1 VADVYLDNSSTTRP
15 YPEVIDLV
23 SRLQS
28 EIYGNPSSMHEK
40 GVEAEKQIEEA
51 RRQIA
56 SFFNNREDE
65 IIFTSGGTEANNLA
79 IKGAAL
85 RNRNKG
91 NHLIT
96 SMVEHPSVL
105 DCFRYLEENERF
117 KVDYL
122 PVNNKGLVDPDQL
135 KTLVSKNTIL
145 VSIMHVNNEIGT
157 IQPLEEIGPL
167 IKNLNPTTLLHV
179 DAVQSF
185 SKLPLK
191 FKAWQADLIS
201 CSAHKLHGPKG
212 VGCLWAKKG
221 ILLQP
226 LMHGGGQEKEMRPGT
241 ENGPAIAGFG
251 LAASLTGANQKQKA
265 AALASLK
272 LTFYRGLQQEGIDF
286 FINGPPAE
294 ESAVHIINL
303 SFPGLP
309 AEALL
314 HALEERGI
322 YASAG
327 SACHSRKP
335 EPSYI
340 LQALGLKPERLESA
354 LRFSFSCYND
364 EQEVN
369 YAAAQTADAI
379 RELKLITS

>member
-157 IQPLEEIGPL
+157 IQPLEEIGAL

-191 FKAWQADLIS
+191 FKAWQAES
-201 CSAHKLHGPKG
+201 
-212 VGCLWAKKG
+212 
-221 ILLQP
+221 
-226 LMHGGGQEKEMRPGT
+226 
-241 ENGPAIAGFG
+241 
-251 LAASLTGANQKQKA
+251 A
-265 AALASLK
+265 AALTSC
-272 LTFYRGLQQEGIDF
+272 TVPR
-286 FINGPPAE
+286 
-294 ESAVHIINL
+294 ESAV
-303 SFPGLP
+303 SGPK
-309 AEALL
+309 
-314 HALEERGI
+314 RG
-322 YASAG
+322 S
-327 SACHSRKP
+327 CCSR
-335 EPSYI
+335 
-340 LQALGLKPERLESA
+340 
-354 LRFSFSCYND
+354 
-364 EQEVN
+364 
-369 YAAAQTADAI
+369 
-379 RELKLITS
+379 